1 MNFAESFISALQ
13 SVKANKMRSFLTMLG
28 IIIGISSVI
37 TIVSIGQ
44 GGKQAIV
51 GEFDDLGTNVI
62 NVSVKANEK
71 NNRIEDRDY
80 FTLKDAQL
88 VKDKIPEVTT
98 VVPAAGTMCTFETE
112 KDSKFGE
119 IDGVTQDFPK
129 LMKVDMLAG
138 RFLNEGDIMSSRN
151 VVVID
156 EITAKKLYKS
166 PEKAIGEKIKV
177 VVDDNNSNLTIIGVA
192 ESSSGSMAAMF
203 GDNYPG
209 LGYMPITISERVIPD
224 AKISFFSVMLENM
237 DNSKEVAAKIVH
249 LLEQTHRNEGKYAAE
264 EGFKEL
270 DMLNNV
276 LNIFTM
282 VIGSIAGISLIVGGI
297 GVMNI
302 MLVSVTERTR
312 EIGIRKALG
321 AKNKD
326 IMLQFLTE
334 SLILC
339 LIGGIIGMALGI
351 SVGYL
356 AGKAINIPL
365 GVSPLVILIAF
376 GFSSAV
382 GIFFG
387 LYPANKAA
395 KLDPIEALRYEYPLS

>member
-1 MNFAESFISALQ
+1 MNIMESFISALQ
-13 SVKANKMRSFLTMLG
+13 SVRSNKMRSFLTMLG

-51 GEFDDLGTNVI
+51 GEFDNLGTNVI
-62 NVSVKANEK
+62 NINVKST
-71 NNRIEDRDY
+71 NNDIEDRDY
-80 FTLKDAQL
+80 LTLKDAEL
-88 VKDKIPEVTT
+88 IKAKIPEVTS
-98 VVPAAGTMCTFETE
+98 VVPAAGDMGQIKTE
-112 KDSKFGE
+112 KDNKFAE
-119 IDGVTQDFPK
+119 IDGITQDFNK
-129 LMKVDMLAG
+129 LMNVDILAG
-138 RFLNEGDIMSSRN
+138 RFLNERDVQSSRN
-151 VVVID
+151 VIVID
-156 EITAKKLYKS
+156 EITAKKLFKD
-166 PEKAIGEKIKV
+166 PEKAVGEKVKV
-177 VVDDNNSNLTIIGVA
+177 TVKDTSTNLTVIGVT
-192 ESSSGSMAAMF
+192 ESASGGMAAMF

-209 LGYMPITISERVIPD
+209 TGYTPITISERVLPD
-224 AKISFFSVMLENM
+224 SKITFFSVMLTNM
-237 DNSKEVAAKIVH
+237 DNSKEIATKIVR
-249 LLEQTHRNEGKYAAE
+249 LLEQSHRNEGKYAAE
-264 EGFKEL
+264 EGFKQL

-282 VIGSIAGISLIVGGI
+282 VIGAIAGISLIVGGI

-339 LIGGIIGMALGI
+339 LIGGTIGMSLGI
-351 SVGYL
+351 LLGFVV
-356 AGKAINIPL
+356 GKAINIPL
-365 GVSPLVILIAF
+365 GVSPGVILLAF

-395 KLDPIEALRYEYPLS
+395 KLDPIEALRYE

>member
-1 MNFAESFISALQ
+1 MNLMESFISAIQ
-13 SVKANKMRSFLTMLG
+13 SVRSNKMRSFLTMLG

-44 GGKQAIV
+44 GGKEAIV

-62 NVSVKANEK
+62 NVNVKSTD
-71 NNRIEDRDY
+71 NNIEDRDY
-80 FTLKDAQL
+80 LTLKDAAL
-88 VKDKIPEVTT
+88 IKEKIPEVTS
-98 VVPAAGTMCTFETE
+98 VVPATGAMGHMKTD
-112 KDSKFGE
+112 KDNKFSE
-119 IDGVTQDFPK
+119 IDGITHEFNK

-138 RFLNEGDIMSSRN
+138 RFLNEGDILSSRN
-151 VVVID
+151 VIVID
-156 EITAKKLYKS
+156 EITAAKLFKNA
-166 PEKAIGEKIKV
+166 EKAIGQKIKV
-177 VVDDNNSNLTIIGVA
+177 TIGDNNTNLTVIGVA

-209 LGYMPITISERVIPD
+209 LGYVPITISERVFPD
-224 AKISFFSVMLENM
+224 PKITFFSVMLENM
-237 DNSKEVAAKIVH
+237 DNSKEIATKIVH

-270 DMLNNV
+270 EMLENV

-282 VIGSIAGISLIVGGI
+282 VIGAIAGISLIVGGI

-339 LIGGIIGMALGI
+339 LIGGIIGMTLGV
-351 SVGYL
+351 SLGYL
-356 AGKAINIPL
+356 VGKAINIPL
-365 GVSPLVILIAF
+365 GVSPSIILIAF

-395 KLDPIEALRYEYPLS
+395 KLDPIEALRYE

>member
-1 MNFAESFISALQ
+1 MNLMESFMSALQ
-13 SVKANKMRSFLTMLG
+13 SVRANKMRSFLTMLG

-37 TIVSIGQ
+37 TIVAIGQ

-51 GEFDDLGTNVI
+51 GEFDGLGTNTIKI
-62 NVSVKANEK
+62 NVKSTDND
-71 NNRIEDRDY
+71 IEDRDY
-80 FTLKDAQL
+80 FTLKDAKL
-88 VKDKIPEVTT
+88 IKEKVSEVTS
-98 VVPAAGTMCTFETE
+98 VVPASGAMGHIKTE
-112 KDSKFGE
+112 KNKKFAE
-119 IDGVTQDFPK
+119 IDGVTQDFNK
-129 LMKVDMLAG
+129 LMKMDMLAG
-138 RFLNEGDIMSSRN
+138 RFLNEGDVMSSRN
-151 VVVID
+151 VIVID
-156 EITAKKLYKS
+156 EITAEKLFKS

-177 VVDDNNSNLTIIGVA
+177 TIQDNNTNLTIIGVS
-192 ESSSGSMAAMF
+192 ESSSGSLATMF

-209 LGYMPITISERVIPD
+209 TGYIPITISERVLPD
-224 AKISFFSVMLENM
+224 AKITFFSVILENM
-237 DNSKEVAAKIVH
+237 DNSKEIATKIVH

-282 VIGSIAGISLIVGGI
+282 VIGAIAGISLIVGGI

-339 LIGGIIGMALGI
+339 LIGGIIGMATGILLGF
-351 SVGYL
+351 V
-356 AGKAINIPL
+356 AGRIINIPL
-365 GVSPLVILIAF
+365 SVSPVVILIAF

-395 KLDPIEALRYEYPLS
+395 KLDPIEALRYE

>member
-1 MNFAESFISALQ
+1 
-13 SVKANKMRSFLTMLG
+13 MLG

-44 GGKQAIV
+44 GGKEAIM

-62 NVSVKANEK
+62 NVNVKSVDNE
-71 NNRIEDRDY
+71 IEDRDY
-80 FTLKDAQL
+80 LTLKDARL
-88 VKDKIPEVTT
+88 VEEKIPEVTT
-98 VVPAAGTMCTFETE
+98 VVPASYGMGHIKTD
-112 KDSKFGE
+112 KDKKFAE
-119 IDGVTQDFPK
+119 IDGVTQNITK
-129 LMKVDMLAG
+129 LMKVEILAG
-138 RFLNEGDIMSSRN
+138 RFLSEGDIEAARN
-151 VVVID
+151 VIVID
-156 EITAKKLYKS
+156 NITANKLFKN
-166 PEKAIGEKIKV
+166 PENAVGQKVKVTIG
-177 VVDDNNSNLTIIGVA
+177 DNNSNLTVIGVA
-192 ESSSGSMAAMF
+192 ESTGGDMAEMF
-203 GDNYPG
+203 GDNFPG
-209 LGYMPITISERVIPD
+209 VGYVPITTGDRIIPD
-224 AKISFFSVMLENM
+224 ARIVMFSVMLENM
-237 DNSKEVAAKIVH
+237 DNSKEVATKIVH

-276 LNIFTM
+276 INIFTM
-282 VIGSIAGISLIVGGI
+282 VIGAIAGISLIVGGI

-339 LIGGIIGMALGI
+339 LIGGIIGMTLGI
-351 SVGYL
+351 LLGFAV
-356 AGKAINIPL
+356 GKAINIPL
-365 GVSPLVILIAF
+365 GVSPAVILLAF

-387 LYPANKAA
+387 LYPASKAA
-395 KLDPIEALRYEYPLS
+395 KLDPIEALRYE

>member
-1 MNFAESFISALQ
+1 MNITESFISALQ

-44 GGKQAIV
+44 GGKAAIM

-62 NVSVKANEK
+62 NVNVKSIDNE
-71 NNRIEDRDY
+71 IEDRDY
-80 FTLKDAQL
+80 LTLKDAQL
-88 VKDKIPEVTT
+88 IKDKIPEVVT
-98 VVPAAGTMCTFETE
+98 VVPAAGTMGYMKTE
-112 KDSKFGE
+112 KEKKFSE
-119 IDGVTQDFPK
+119 IDCITHEFTK
-129 LMKVDMLAG
+129 LMKVEMITG
-138 RFLNEGDIMSSRN
+138 RFLSEGDVEAARN
-151 VVVID
+151 VIVID
-156 EITAKKLYKS
+156 EITAKKLFKG
-166 PEKAIGEKIKV
+166 PENAVGERIKV
-177 VVDDNNSNLTIIGVA
+177 TINDDNTNFTIIGVA
-192 ESSSGSMAAMF
+192 ETAGGNMAAMF

-209 LGYMPITISERVIPD
+209 VGYVPITLRERIMPKVQISW
-224 AKISFFSVMLENM
+224 FSVLLENM
-237 DNSKEVAAKIVH
+237 DNSNEVATKIVR
-249 LLEQTHRNEGKYAAE
+249 LLEQSHRNEGKYAAE

-276 LNIFTM
+276 INIFTM
-282 VIGSIAGISLIVGGI
+282 VIGAIAGISLVVGGI

-326 IMLQFLTE
+326 ILLQFLTE

-339 LIGGIIGMALGI
+339 LIGGIIGMTLGI
-351 SVGYL
+351 SLGLV
-356 AGKAINIPL
+356 AGKIINIPL
-365 GVSPLVILIAF
+365 GVSPSVILLAV

-395 KLDPIEALRYEYPLS
+395 KLDPIEALRYE

>member
-1 MNFAESFISALQ
+1 MNLIESFISALQ

-51 GEFDDLGTNVI
+51 GEFDSLGTNVI
-62 NVSVKANEK
+62 NINVKST
-71 NNRIEDRDY
+71 NNVIEDRDY
-80 FTLKDAQL
+80 LTLKDAEMI
-88 VKDKIPEVTT
+88 KAKISEVTT
-98 VVPAAGTMCTFETE
+98 VVPAAGYMGNIKTE
-112 KDSKFGE
+112 KESKYSE
-119 IDGVTQDFPK
+119 IDAVTHEFNK
-129 LMKVDMLAG
+129 LLKVDMLAG
-138 RFLNEGDIMSSRN
+138 RFLSEKDLLGARN
-151 VVVID
+151 VIVID
-156 EITAKKLYKS
+156 EITAKKLFKS
-166 PEKAIGEKIKV
+166 PDKALGQKV
-177 VVDDNNSNLTIIGVA
+177 KVTIRSNNTNLTVIGVSEA
-192 ESSSGSMAAMF
+192 SSGSMAAMF

-209 LGYMPITISERVIPD
+209 FGYIPITISERVMPGI
-224 AKISFFSVMLENM
+224 KISFFSVMLENM
-237 DNSKEVAAKIVH
+237 DNSKEVASKIVR
-249 LLEQTHRNEGKYAAE
+249 LLEQIHRNEGKYAAE

-270 DMLNNV
+270 DMINNV

-282 VIGSIAGISLIVGGI
+282 VIGAIAGISLIVGGI

-339 LIGGIIGMALGI
+339 LIGGIIGMTLGI
-351 SVGYL
+351 LLGFA
-356 AGKAINIPL
+356 AGKAIKIPL
-365 GVSPLVILIAF
+365 GVSPLVIFIAF

-387 LYPANKAA
+387 LYPANKAS
-395 KLDPIEALRYEYPLS
+395 KLDPIEALRYE

>member
-1 MNFAESFISALQ
+1 MNLMESFISALQ
-13 SVKANKMRSFLTMLG
+13 SVKSNKMRSFLTMLG

-62 NVSVKANEK
+62 NVNVKSTDND
-71 NNRIEDRDY
+71 IEDRDY
-80 FTLKDAQL
+80 FTLKDAEL
-88 VKDKIPEVTT
+88 IKEKISEVTS
-98 VVPAAGTMCTFETE
+98 VVPASGDMGQIKT
-112 KDSKFGE
+112 DRDNKFAE
-119 IDGVTQDFPK
+119 VDGITQDFNK
-129 LMKVDMLAG
+129 LMKVDILAG
-138 RFLNEGDIMSSRN
+138 RFLNERDVQSARSVI
-151 VVVID
+151 VID
-156 EITAKKLYKS
+156 EITAKKLFKK
-166 PEKAIGEKIKV
+166 PEDAIGQKV
-177 VVDDNNSNLTIIGVA
+177 KVTVRDNNTNFTVIGVTKSA
-192 ESSSGSMAAMF
+192 SGGMATMF

-209 LGYMPITISERVIPD
+209 TGYFPITISERVLPE
-224 AKISFFSVMLENM
+224 AKISFFSVMLESM
-237 DNSKEVAAKIVH
+237 DNSKEVATKIVH
-249 LLEQTHRNEGKYAAE
+249 LLEQTHRSEGKYAAE

-339 LIGGIIGMALGI
+339 LIGGIIGMTTGVLL
-351 SVGYL
+351 GYL
-356 AGKAINIPL
+356 AGKAINVPL

-395 KLDPIEALRYEYPLS
+395 KLDPIEALRYE

>member
-1 MNFAESFISALQ
+1 MNIAESFISAFQ

-51 GEFDDLGTNVI
+51 GEFDDLGTNII
-62 NVSVKANEK
+62 NINIKSINSD
-71 NNRIEDRDY
+71 IEDRDY
-80 FTLKDAQL
+80 FTLKDAEL
-88 VKDKIPEVTT
+88 IKKKIPEVTS
-98 VVPAAGTMCTFETE
+98 VVPASGDMGHIKTDRD
-112 KDSKFGE
+112 KKFAE
-119 IDGVTQDFPK
+119 VDGITQDFNK
-129 LMKVDMLAG
+129 LMKVDILAG
-138 RFLNEGDIMSSRN
+138 RFLNERDVQSARSVI
-151 VVVID
+151 VID
-156 EITAKKLYKS
+156 EITAKKLFKNPEAAIGKKVKVTVRDNNTNFTVIGVTKS
-166 PEKAIGEKIKV
+166 P
-177 VVDDNNSNLTIIGVA
+177 
-192 ESSSGSMAAMF
+192 SGGMATMF

-209 LGYMPITISERVIPD
+209 TGYFPITISERVLPD
-224 AKISFFSVMLENM
+224 AKIVFFSVMLENM
-237 DNSKEVAAKIVH
+237 DNSKEVATKIVH

-264 EGFKEL
+264 EGFKQL

-282 VIGSIAGISLIVGGI
+282 VIGAIAGISLIVGGI

-339 LIGGIIGMALGI
+339 LIGGIIGMTLGI
-351 SVGYL
+351 LLGFVV
-356 AGKAINIPL
+356 GKAINIPL
-365 GVSPLVILIAF
+365 GVSPAVILLAF

-395 KLDPIEALRYEYPLS
+395 KLDPIEALRYE